1 MEPQPV
7 PRKKNNAD
15 IPKGALDHMEDIR
28 KLIIRIVISIV
39 ITSIV
44 VFIFVKDLLNLF
56 VFGLLSK
63 NFITNRIL
71 CSLYEPFCIKEYPV
85 TFQAINPTEQF
96 TKAISFSL
104 FAGFILSFPIIIYF
118 VWNYIK
124 PVLKPA
130 EKKSVKKVL
139 IPVTLLFFVG
149 VSFSYFVLL
158 PFMFNFF
165 ASFSLNE
172 NIENQWRIG
181 SIIGLM
187 VQTSLLIGLLFELPV
202 VSYYLGLIG
211 FISSKFLGR
220 YRRHAIIV
228 ILFLAGFLTP
238 SPDVISQL
246 VLALPMYLLF
256 EVSISVV
263 KKAERKRIQEEK
275 KSK

>member
-7 PRKKNNAD
+7 PRKTNTPKD
-15 IPKGALDHMEDIR
+15 VPKGALDHFEDIR
-28 KLIIRIVISIV
+28 KLIIRIVLAIV
-39 ITSIV
+39 IVSIL
-44 VFIFVKDLLNLF
+44 VFVFVKDLLNLF

-63 NFITNRIL
+63 DFITNRFL
-71 CSLYEPFCIKEYPV
+71 CALYEPFCIKEFPV

-104 FAGFILSFPIIIYF
+104 FAGFVLAFPLIIFF

-124 PVLKPA
+124 PVLKPS
-130 EKKSVKKVL
+130 EKKTIKKIL
-139 IPVTLLFFVG
+139 FPVTLLFFLG
-149 VSFSYFVLL
+149 VSFSYFILL

-181 SIIGLM
+181 SIIGLI
-187 VQTSLLIGLLFELPV
+187 VQTCLLIGILFELPV

-211 FISSKFLGR
+211 FITSAFLAR

-246 VLALPMYLLF
+246 VLAFPMYMLF
-256 EVSISVV
+256 ELSIFVV
-263 KKAERKRIQEEK
+263 KKAEKNRE
-275 KSK
+275 